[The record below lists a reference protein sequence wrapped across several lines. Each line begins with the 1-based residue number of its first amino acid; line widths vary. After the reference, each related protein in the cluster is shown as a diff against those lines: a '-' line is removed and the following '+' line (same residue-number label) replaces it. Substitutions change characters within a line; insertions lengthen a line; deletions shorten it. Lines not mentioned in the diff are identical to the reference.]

1 MLYIEEILMS
11 ENPEGPPQSGGPD
24 QGPPTGG
31 LPPQY
36 SPPPPGA
43 SYPAQPQ
50 WAAPVAVVP
59 VVRWRVRDHLFV
71 ALTVVVAMIVV
82 VGLGFMWFG
91 NNNNGVTNTADQ
103 TSTAKGGTA
112 HKAAASAGSW
122 DLRDGAVFLD
132 SNNAEANTIVAF
144 YRAPDG
150 SLKQIGTYQTGG
162 KGSGT
167 VEDTSNGLVVA
178 STQGTVSP
186 QHDVNNPKFLI
197 VPNLGSGT
205 VTVFSIEAHG
215 LKRDSVTI
223 TGGLKPASI
232 AVSHGLLYV
241 LQTGEVTNQF
251 VTSATTAIE
260 NCTTGQLPSVT
271 GFHIHDNGTLTP
283 IQHSTRLLSG
293 IADSGCTMIGFSPDG
308 KYLYA
313 AERRAG
319 GPDPK
324 SGFNEGRISSFPVDP
339 GSGTLDEPNIMTP
352 FADGLYSFVFSK
364 DGSELFTADQ
374 DGDIANLNG
383 GMASSYNVDNG
394 VLSPIETKGVPDDR
408 TDSCWIALTNDNTL
422 AFVSSPFGDN
432 GVGGSISSYRIA
444 KDGSMT
450 LIHSDAS
457 SDSGDSIQDNGLNDG
472 ILDITLSR
480 DSNYLYGLDGLSGGV
495 FGFKVS
501 PNGSLT
507 FIQKIPEFNVTP
519 LDQGGAGGP
528 NGIAAY

>member
-1 MLYIEEILMS
+1 MS
-11 ENPEGPPQSGGPD
+11 VENPEGPPQSGGPD

-50 WAAPVAVVP
+50 WAAPAAVVP

-91 NNNNGVTNTADQ
+91 NNTGVTRVADQ
-103 TSTAKGGTA
+103 TSTANTNAGAA
-112 HKAAASAGSW
+112 HKASGPSAGY
-122 DLRDGAVFLD
+122 DLRNGAVFLD
-132 SNNAEANTIVAF
+132 SNNADANTVVAF
-144 YRAPDG
+144 ARNADG

-186 QHDVNNPKFLI
+186 QHDVNDPKFLI

-205 VTVFSIEAHG
+205 ITVFSIQAHG

-223 TGGLKPASI
+223 SGGLKPISI

-241 LQTGEVTNQF
+241 LQSGEVTNQF

-271 GFHIHDNGTLTP
+271 GFRIHNDGTLTAIP
-283 IQHSTRLLSG
+283 DSTRLLSG
-293 IADSGCTMIGFSPDG
+293 QMDSGCTMIGFTPDG

-324 SGFNEGRISSFPVDP
+324 TGLQEGRISSFPVDP
-339 GSGTLDEPNIMTP
+339 SGTLDEPNIQTP
-352 FADGLYSFVFSK
+352 AANGLYSFVFSK
-364 DGSELFTADQ
+364 DGGTMYTADQ
-374 DGDIANLNG
+374 AGDLGNPNG
-383 GMASSYNVDNG
+383 GLASSYNVDDG
-394 VLSPIETKGVPDDR
+394 QLTPIEAHGVPDNR

-432 GVGGSISSYRIA
+432 GVGGSISSYRIGR
-444 KDGSMT
+444 DGSMT

-457 SDSGDSIQDNGLNDG
+457 SDDGNSITDNHLSDG
-472 ILDITLSR
+472 ILDIALSR
-480 DSNYLYGLDGLSGGV
+480 DSNYLYGLDGLAGGV
-495 FGFKVS
+495 FAFKVNT
-501 PNGSLT
+501 NGSLT
-507 FIQKIPEFNVTP
+507 FIEKIPEFNVTP